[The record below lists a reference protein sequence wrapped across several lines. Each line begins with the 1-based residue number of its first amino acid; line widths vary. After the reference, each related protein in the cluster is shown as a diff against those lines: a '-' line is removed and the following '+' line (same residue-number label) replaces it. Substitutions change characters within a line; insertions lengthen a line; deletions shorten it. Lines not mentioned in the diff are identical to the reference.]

1 MPVINKLFD
10 NNIALLGKSLDLRS
24 ERQGLI
30 QSNVANLETPGY
42 KVQDFSFSRV
52 METVMANQGTLSRT
66 QPAHIGLDPVET
78 SRSLDFKAEDRP
90 VDLDEEMVKL
100 SENQLMFEV
109 VAKLIAKKF
118 DGLKYAIEEGGK

>member
-1 MPVINKLFD
+1 MPVNKLFD
-10 NNIALLGKSLDLRS
+10 SNIALMGKSLNLRS

-30 QSNVANLETPGY
+30 QSNIANLETPGY
-42 KVQDFSFSRV
+42 KVQDFSFNRV

-66 QPAHIGLDPVET
+66 QPGHIGLDPVET

-118 DGLKYAIEEGGK
+118 DGLRYAIEEGGK

>member
-10 NNIALLGKSLDLRS
+10 NNIALMGKSLNLRS

-30 QSNVANLETPGY
+30 QSNIANLETPGY
-42 KVQDFSFSRV
+42 KVQDFSFNRV
-52 METVMANQGTLSRT
+52 METVMANQGSLSRT
-66 QPAHIGLDPVET
+66 QPGHIGLDPVET

-100 SENQLMFEV
+100 SENQLMYEV

>member
-1 MPVINKLFD
+1 MPVNKLFD
-10 NNIALLGKSLDLRS
+10 SNIALMGKSLNLRS

-42 KVQDFSFSRV
+42 NVQDFSFSRV
-52 METVMANQGTLSRT
+52 MESVMANQGTLSRT

-78 SRSLDFKAEDRP
+78 SRCFDFKEEDRP

-100 SENQLMFEV
+100 SENQLMYEV

-118 DGLKYAIEEGGK
+118 DGLKYAIDEGGK